1 MDLKGLE
8 GLDVTYSMK
17 GTAEVIGRAIDMLSD
32 GLQDGK
38 EPGTAQDLDILKLI
52 NHKLLEVD
60 EAFDRPLDAP
70 EIFVRLKKMASVAG
84 QAELESYCTEQVNM
98 IEANA
103 LHFKGYTW
111 LFFGDCVNAS
121 KYLRQAA
128 ELAPKHPLAAT
139 DLQTA
144 EKRLA
149 KAEESLAKAEDG
161 LEKKPEKA
169 DLWLKKANALVALGK
184 TEDALPDFDR
194 AIELD
199 PEGADALGKKGAAL
213 EGLGRFDEAVVLFNR
228 ALEIKPTSQIAKKG
242 LNLAEYF
249 AEQQ

>member
-1 MDLKGLE
+1 MNLKELND
-8 GLDVTYSMK
+8 LDVTLSMK
-17 GTAEVIGRAIDMLSD
+17 STAEAIDRSIDLLSIELRE
-32 GLQDGK
+32 GEGSA
-38 EPGTAQDLDILKLI
+38 TAHDLDILKLI
-52 NHKLLEVD
+52 NRKLLEVD
-60 EAFDRPLDAP
+60 EAFDRPLDVP
-70 EIFVRLKKMASVAG
+70 KIFVRLKKMASVAG

-98 IEANA
+98 IEANE
-103 LHFKGYTW
+103 LHFRGYTW
-111 LFFGDCVNAS
+111 LYFGDCVNAS

-149 KAEESLAKAEDG
+149 KAEESLAKAEAG
-161 LEKKPEKA
+161 LEKKPDKA
-169 DLWLKKANALVALGK
+169 DLWLKKANALVALGR

-213 EGLGRFDEAVVLFNR
+213 EGLGKFDEAVGLFNR
-228 ALEIKPTSQIAKKG
+228 ALDIKPTSQIAKKG

-249 AEQQ
+249 TENP